1 MITRYLPV
9 MTISKN
15 DQDLD
20 ALTIIMQS
28 HAKGAY
34 VRYDEYRM
42 DVDAIT
48 KEMKELQIEN
58 ERLTMELEKC
68 CTMKTA

>member
-1 MITRYLPV
+1 MLTRYLPV
-9 MTISKN
+9 MTISKS

-20 ALTIIMQS
+20 ALTIIMQT
-28 HAKGAY
+28 HNKGVY

-58 ERLTMELEKC
+58 ERLTEELKNA
-68 CTMKTA
+68 TR